1 MIAVLIL
8 RFEALRIIFH
18 TLLIYARTPECGF
31 SFPKKKATKESVLRR
46 TFFDTFASV
55 MSVKVSNLVKIF
67 GTQHAVDD
75 VSFEAHQGEVLGFL
89 GPNGAG
95 KTTTMKIIT
104 AYLPQTD
111 GRVEVCGFD
120 VSEQPMESRKRI
132 GYLPEHNPLYRDMYV
147 REYLNFTAGVH
158 QVPNAAK
165 RIDEM
170 VERTGL
176 GSHRHKQIGELSKG
190 YRQRVG
196 LAQAMLHDPE
206 VLILDEPT
214 SGLDPNQIIEIRQL
228 IKDLGREKT
237 VILSTHI
244 LGEVE
249 AVCDRAI
256 IINKGKLVANAPIQ
270 ELKQQFAGQSIVTV
284 EFAEKVDVS
293 LLKKIKNVQSVKSI
307 GPQRWQFSAS
317 VTHDIRPDIFA
328 FSVANKLTMLEL
340 HKETFSVEDVFQ
352 QLTK

>member
-1 MIAVLIL
+1 
-8 RFEALRIIFH
+8 
-18 TLLIYARTPECGF
+18 
-31 SFPKKKATKESVLRR
+31 
-46 TFFDTFASV
+46 
-55 MSVKVSNLVKIF
+55 MSVKVQDLVKIYD
-67 GTQHAVDD
+67 TQRAVD
-75 VSFEAHQGEVLGFL
+75 SLTFEAHKGEVLGFL

-104 AYLPQTD
+104 GYLPQSGGTA
-111 GRVEVCGFD
+111 EVCGYD
-120 VSEQPMESRKRI
+120 VTNQPMEARACI
-132 GYLPEHNPLYRDMYV
+132 GYLPEQNPLYRDMYV
-147 REYLNFTAGVH
+147 REYLQFTAGLH
-158 QVPNAAK
+158 RVPNAKK
-165 RIDEM
+165 RVEEM
-170 VERTGL
+170 IERTGL
-176 GSHRHKQIGELSKG
+176 ESHRQKQIGELSKG

-196 LAQAMLHDPE
+196 LAQAMLHDPQ

-270 ELKQQFAGQSIVTV
+270 ELKQQFTGQNIVTV
-284 EFAEKVDVS
+284 EFAEPTS
-293 LLKKIKNVQSVKSI
+293 AARLKKINHVQEVKDL
-307 GPQRWQFSAS
+307 GHNRWQLISPVAN
-317 VTHDIRPDIFA
+317 DIRSDVFA
-328 FSVANKLTMLEL
+328 FAVSDKLTLLEL
-340 HKETFSVEDVFQ
+340 HKEVYSVENVFQ

>member
-1 MIAVLIL
+1 
-8 RFEALRIIFH
+8 
-18 TLLIYARTPECGF
+18 
-31 SFPKKKATKESVLRR
+31 
-46 TFFDTFASV
+46 
-55 MSVKVSNLVKIF
+55 MSVKVTHLVKTF
-67 GTQHAVDD
+67 EAQRAVDD
-75 VSFEAHQGEVLGFL
+75 VTFEAHKGEVLGFL

-104 AYLPQTD
+104 GYLPQSA
-111 GRVEVCGFD
+111 GKAEVCGFD
-120 VSEQPMESRKRI
+120 VSESPMEARARV
-132 GYLPEHNPLYRDMYV
+132 GYLPEHHPLYRDMYV
-147 REYLNFTAGVH
+147 REYLAFTAGMHGVR
-158 QVPNAAK
+158 NAA
-165 RIDEM
+165 RRVDEM

-176 GSHRHKQIGELSKG
+176 TSHRHKQIGELSKG

-256 IINKGKLVANAPIQ
+256 IINKGKLVADAPIQ
-270 ELKQQFAGQSIVTV
+270 ELKQQFTGQSIVTV
-284 EFAEKVDVS
+284 EFAGPADAG
-293 LLKKIKNVQSVKSI
+293 LLKKIKHVQSVQST
-307 GPQRWQFSAS
+307 GNHTWQLTASAE
-317 VTHDIRPDIFA
+317 HDIRADVFA
-328 FSVANKLTMLEL
+328 FAVANKLTLLEL
-340 HKETFSVEDVFQ
+340 HKEMYSVEDVFQ
-352 QLTK
+352 QLTR

>member
-1 MIAVLIL
+1 
-8 RFEALRIIFH
+8 
-18 TLLIYARTPECGF
+18 
-31 SFPKKKATKESVLRR
+31 
-46 TFFDTFASV
+46 
-55 MSVKVSNLVKIF
+55 MSVKVTHLVKTF
-67 GTQHAVDD
+67 EAQRAVDD
-75 VSFEAHQGEVLGFL
+75 VTFEAHKGEVLGFL

-104 AYLPQTD
+104 GYLPQSA
-111 GRVEVCGFD
+111 GKAEVCGFD
-120 VSEQPMESRKRI
+120 VSESPMEARARV

-147 REYLNFTAGVH
+147 REYLAFTAGMHGVR
-158 QVPNAAK
+158 NAA
-165 RIDEM
+165 RRVDEM

-176 GSHRHKQIGELSKG
+176 TSHRHKQIGELSKG

-256 IINKGKLVANAPIQ
+256 IINKGKLVADAPIQ
-270 ELKQQFAGQSIVTV
+270 ELKQQFTGQSIVTV
-284 EFAEKVDVS
+284 EFAGPADAG
-293 LLKKIKNVQSVKSI
+293 LLKKIKHVQSVQST
-307 GPQRWQFSAS
+307 GNHTWQLTASAE
-317 VTHDIRPDIFA
+317 HDIRADVFA
-328 FSVANKLTMLEL
+328 FAVANKLTLLEL
-340 HKETFSVEDVFQ
+340 HKEMYSVEDVFQ
-352 QLTK
+352 QLTR